1 MEKINLRIA
10 DESITMRCG
19 EIWTKS
25 LKKSMETK
33 SRTVLK
39 EMY

>member
-10 DESITMRCG
+10 DESITMKFG
-19 EIWTKS
+19 QKS